1 MSLADSERRRLAE
14 ADSFGQSDQ
23 PCGLS
28 AGEPSPF
35 GEALSFPFP
44 PLFPFESILCAIFC
58 AWLVR
63 LGKNLFRTPRKCEVV
78 PEELLEPVVPAEA
91 LLDAEEAADALEA
104 MVEVEPFAIRGT
116 VPFPLPNG

>member
-1 MSLADSERRRLAE
+1 M
-14 ADSFGQSDQ
+14 
-23 PCGLS
+23 
-28 AGEPSPF
+28 
-35 GEALSFPFP
+35 
-44 PLFPFESILCAIFC
+44 
-58 AWLVR
+58 
-63 LGKNLFRTPRKCEVV
+63 V